1 MRSIAQLIVY
11 ERLGRQLLN
20 GEGMILWVQRF
31 VPRLVHGVCLLA
43 DSGLIVPSC
52 SATSPERTLVVV
64 NRGVRVSQ
72 EIAEY
77 YIDKRKIPPSNICK
91 IRAPRTEAISRRQ
104 YEAWVEPGVR
114 KCLSRDDARE
124 RIDYIVTTK
133 GVPLKIHGE
142 GRASVDSEL
151 TLLYG
156 RLAGEEYPIEGKV
169 PNPFFRRS
177 SSSFIKERFGIYL
190 VTRLTGFTL
199 EDVKAIIDRA
209 QVAENR
215 GVVIVDGTPNGN
227 AMGERW
233 FTDAPRILADGR
245 VELDRSI
252 EVVYGASEVIGYAA
266 WGSNDKQRIADATR
280 DLKFVWLPGA
290 IATEYV
296 SSDARTF
303 EEPPADWR
311 PASWE
316 DRSKYWHGSPRSLT
330 ADFIRQGATG
340 ASGHV
345 YEPKLDA
352 VPHPDLLFPAYLQG
366 RTLAESFYL
375 SIPYLSWMNVFVG
388 DPLCTLGPPQ

>member
-1 MRSIAQLIVY
+1 M
-11 ERLGRQLLN
+11 
-20 GEGMILWVQRF
+20 QRF
-31 VPRLVHGVCLLA
+31 VYRLVHGVCLLA
-43 DSGLIVPSC
+43 AGWLMVPSC
-52 SATSPERTLVVV
+52 FGTSPERTLVVV

-156 RLAGEEYPIEGKV
+156 RLAGDEYPIAGNV

-177 SSSFIKERFGIYL
+177 SSSFSKERFGIYL
-190 VTRLTGFTL
+190 VTRLTGFAL
-199 EDVKAIIDRA
+199 DDVKAIIDRA

-215 GVVIVDGTPNGN
+215 GVVVVDGTPNGN

-245 VELDRSI
+245 VALDHSI

-280 DLKFVWLPGA
+280 DLKFAWLPGA

-303 EEPPADWR
+303 EEPPADWH

-316 DRSKYWHGSPRSLT
+316 DRSKYWHGSPQSLT
-330 ADFIRQGATG
+330 ADFIR
-340 ASGHV
+340 
-345 YEPKLDA
+345 
-352 VPHPDLLFPAYLQG
+352 
-366 RTLAESFYL
+366 
-375 SIPYLSWMNVFVG
+375 
-388 DPLCTLGPPQ
+388 